1 MRLGFNLG
9 FNMMK
14 MIVWQRFAAFLIVL
28 SLLVPAP
35 ILANS
40 REGKKNFREGQ
51 KYETLRQWDL
61 AAQQYA
67 LAVAAEPNNPEYKL
81 RYLRSLQ
88 QASLMFVRSGDTLAE
103 QGDYASAY
111 SAYRQA
117 FSYDPGNE
125 LAKLKMERVLDT
137 QKNQATGGDTSITNK
152 IGNVF
157 PTSNEIQFA
166 RRERPREPAQTISF
180 KETKFKSVVSNLG
193 RQLDLNVVFDES
205 VKDSPVTIEL
215 NEVTMAKA
223 LDIILKIYKYSFEQ
237 VDNRTILVYA
247 DNATNRP
254 RFETLMVKTF
264 YLGNLTSQQART
276 ALTALLPAGR
286 QIASLDQPNA
296 PGGNMMIVKATATE
310 LQLVQDILANL
321 DKNKNEVVLDVEIYE
336 VSHDS
341 LLQLGNQIVSTALNV
356 TETRLDSTGKPVDYP
371 LGSTASLNNL
381 GGVGRANAGK
391 IVGNSFTPF
400 LSGIGTLIGLPP
412 TQLSLLQ
419 SRGDAKLLNRA
430 QVHVID
436 GQKNQTKVGRS
447 VPVRLGTTYGFGGG
461 GAGTGGLTG
470 GGAGN
475 GAIGGG
481 FGSAGGF
488 GFPGI
493 DSIQYRD
500 VGLVIEAKPT
510 VTNAGYVEIE
520 MKFETSDIVSSGSD
534 ATNLTPSFTQ
544 RSLNTTA
551 RIQDGVT
558 AVVAGINT
566 ESNGNSRASIPILGM
581 IPILGRFI
589 TTPRQDGRQSDLII
603 TVTPHIVR
611 SQGIDGDDHLAKFA
625 GQAQAGPT
633 PSVEDVVFRAQLV
646 EERERR
652 MIAQQPLQGPPSG
665 QGGQGAPAPV
675 SGPPAPGQP
684 VPASM
689 TGVANPA
696 TVQTPN
702 PPISMANPRTQAGT
716 QVQPVANPA
725 PARPRPRIINDQV
738 IANSGIVPNSVSA
751 SASGGDSGRSSQR
764 NLPQPYPAPNLA
776 PDPVVINP
784 LPETRVPNQSA
795 PQGSA
800 TPAGRPAELDG
811 RELVRAPTGG
821 APAGDAQAAP
831 GGAGK
836 PAGEAGAAS
845 GESDQEESTL
855 VERPPNPVQPA
866 VLRTVRRPEHVERA
880 IAQAR
885 AEAERRRRE
894 MKANPQPEPP
904 PQMPAEFTK
913 PVQPGKVAPAITTMG
928 AVSASTA
935 GPTLRLDP
943 QSVSSAV
950 GNTLRIN
957 IEANSQKSVTL
968 STLAL
973 KFDSARL
980 SVRNVTA
987 GEMLGPNPAFTFKVE
1002 NGFLIVQFNPSP
1014 ASVPTGKGRLLSV
1027 EFSATAGGQSEVTVE
1042 TRVSLFR
1049 DVQNA
1054 RLQLKPASARIVI
1067 SQDGQASVPNEK

>member
-88 QASLMFVRSGDTLAE
+88 QASLMFVRSGDTLVE

-117 FSYDPGNE
+117 FSYDQGNE
-125 LAKLKMERVLDT
+125 LAKLKMERVLAT
-137 QKNQATGGDTSITNK
+137 QKNQATGGDTTITNRV
-152 IGNVF
+152 GNVF

-286 QIASLDQPNA
+286 QIASLDQPNS

-400 LSGIGTLIGLPP
+400 LNGIGTLIGLPP

-461 GAGTGGLTG
+461 GVGTGGLTG
-470 GGAGN
+470 GGGVN
-475 GAIGGG
+475 GGIGGG

-566 ESNGNSRASIPILGM
+566 ESNGNSRASIPVLGM

-611 SQGIDGDDHLAKFA
+611 SQGIDSDDHLAKFA

-652 MIAQQPLQGPPSG
+652 MIAQQPLQGPTSG
-665 QGGQGAPAPV
+665 QGGQVAPA
-675 SGPPAPGQP
+675 APGQP

-702 PPISMANPRTQAGT
+702 PPISMSNPRPQVGT
-716 QVQPVANPA
+716 PVQPVANPA
-725 PARPRPRIINDQV
+725 PARPRPRVINDQM

-751 SASGGDSGRSSQR
+751 SASGGDSGRSSVR
-764 NLPQPYPAPNLA
+764 NIPQPYPAP
-776 PDPVVINP
+776 DPVVVNP
-784 LPETRVPNQSA
+784 LPETRVPSQSA

-800 TPAGRPAELDG
+800 TPDGTPAGLDG
-811 RELVRAPTGG
+811 REQVRAPTGG
-821 APAGDAQAAP
+821 APNGDVQATALIANAGGSP
-831 GGAGK
+831 GGAGGK

-845 GESDQEESTL
+845 GESDQGESTL
-855 VERPPNPVQPA
+855 VEHPPNPVQPA

-894 MKANPQPEPP
+894 MKANPQPEPTP
-904 PQMPAEFTK
+904 LMPAEITK

-928 AVSASTA
+928 AVSASAA
-935 GPTLRLDP
+935 GPTLRLNP
-943 QSVSSAV
+943 QSVSTVV
-950 GNTLRIN
+950 GDTLRIN

-987 GEMLGPNPAFTFKVE
+987 GEMLGPNPVFTFNVE

-1014 ASVPTGKGRLLSV
+1014 ASISTGKGRLLSV

-1049 DVQNA
+1049 DTRNT